1 MVRILITLLAL
12 FVLPVQADTEAV
24 ATDVGSGLF
33 TGDYLLQVVGSFFL
47 VICVLLSV
55 MVLLK
60 RFNTVGASTG
70 GYIQVLASAPLGQ
83 RERAVLLQVGADQ
96 ILVGVASGNVTA
108 LHHVSDPI
116 VPTEKEATLSFKEV
130 WNFARSRQGASQ

>member
-12 FVLPVQADTEAV
+12 LVLPVQADTEAV
-24 ATDVGSGLF
+24 ASDVGLGLF

-47 VICVLLSV
+47 VICALLSV

>member
-1 MVRILITLLAL
+1 MVRFLITLLAL
-12 FVLPVQADTEAV
+12 LVLPVQADTEAV
-24 ATDVGSGLF
+24 ASDVGSSLF

-47 VICVLLSV
+47 VICALLSV

>member
-12 FVLPVQADTEAV
+12 LVLPVQADTDAV
-24 ATDVGSGLF
+24 ASDVGSSLF

-47 VICVLLSV
+47 VICALLSV

-96 ILVGVASGNVTA
+96 ILVGVAAGNVTA

-116 VPTEKEATLSFKEV
+116 VPTDKEATMSFKEV

>member
-1 MVRILITLLAL
+1 MVRFFITLLAL
-12 FVLPVQADTEAV
+12 LVLPVQADTEAV
-24 ATDVGSGLF
+24 ASDVGLGLF

-47 VICVLLSV
+47 VICALLSV

>member
-1 MVRILITLLAL
+1 
-12 FVLPVQADTEAV
+12 
-24 ATDVGSGLF
+24 
-33 TGDYLLQVVGSFFL
+33 
-47 VICVLLSV
+47 

-96 ILVGVASGNVTA
+96 ILVGVASGSVTA
-108 LHHVSDPI
+108 LHHVSDPV
-116 VPTEKEATLSFKEV
+116 VPTEKEANLSFKEV
-130 WNFARSRQGASQ
+130 WNFARSRQGAGQ